1 MGGTTREEN
10 RRYRRLP
17 VLVCAV
23 LALAACD
30 KKPEAA
36 APEVRP
42 VRTVVATS
50 GEFGETVVLTGHVA
64 AETEAALGFRI
75 PGRMIERLVKVGD
88 HVESG
93 QVLARLDP
101 QDEVGA
107 LRSAQAAE
115 AGAKARLAQARD
127 AFERQRQ
134 LLAGGHTPR
143 AVYDQAQEA
152 FRTAQANLDDVEARL
167 ANQSLRV
174 SWTILQADAP
184 GTVSATGAEQNEVM
198 QAGQM
203 VVRIARRDG
212 RDAVFDVPGRLLR
225 ESPSDREITVR
236 LVDDPSV
243 VALGRVRQVGTQ
255 ADPTTRT
262 FEVKVGLTDPPA
274 QMRLGTSVTGA
285 VQLKSDPAIAI
296 PAAAVTEM
304 NGQPAVW
311 IVDPEQLT
319 VSLRKVNTLQF
330 DPDTVFVDTGI
341 ETGEV
346 VVTAGAHA
354 LHPGKKVRLLDRPS

>member
-1 MGGTTREEN
+1 MIGTMSHNN
-10 RRYRRLP
+10 RRCGGRL
-17 VLVCAV
+17 VLICAV

-30 KKPEAA
+30 SKSEVA

-42 VRTVVATS
+42 VRTVVAAPR
-50 GEFGETVVLTGHVA
+50 EFGETVVLTGHIA

-75 PGRMIERLVKVGD
+75 AGRIVERLVNVGD

-115 AGAKARLAQARD
+115 ASAKARLEQARD
-127 AFERQRQ
+127 AFDRQRQ
-134 LLAGGHTPR
+134 LLASGHTPR

-152 FRTAQANLDDVEARL
+152 FRTAQANLDDAEARL

-184 GTVSATGAEQNEVM
+184 GTVSATGAEQNEVV

-203 VVRIARRDG
+203 IVRIARRDG
-212 RDAVFDVPGRLLR
+212 RDAVFAVPARLLR
-225 ESPSDREITVR
+225 EAPADPEITVR
-236 LVDDPSV
+236 LTDDPSV

-255 ADPTTRT
+255 ADPATRT

-274 QMRLGTSVTGA
+274 QMRLGSSVTGA
-285 VQLKSDPAIAI
+285 VQLRSEPAIAI
-296 PAAAVTEM
+296 PAGALSEL

-311 IVDPEQLT
+311 IVDPAQLT
-319 VSLRKVNTLQF
+319 VSLRPVKTVQF
-330 DPDTVFVDTGI
+330 DPDTVFVESGLGTGDI
-341 ETGEV
+341 
-346 VVTAGAHA
+346 VVTAGVHA
-354 LHPGKKVRLLDRPS
+354 LHPGKKVRLLERPS